1 MITMTRRKLVTVLYT
16 RLNRHKFNLI
26 VKCFANDVTALA
38 ASSIVGT
45 NRNTANRYYN
55 YFRQLI
61 IIDEKRKRQE
71 FQVIAKAEAD
81 ESYFGPNRIK
91 GKRGRGAG
99 GKTIVFGLLKRNGYV
114 YTQILSDATK
124 ESVMPIIRKV
134 VTSGSD
140 IYTDGW
146 RSYDAL
152 AVYGYNHKK
161 VVHEDNEF
169 AREDETHINGIE
181 SFWSWTKRRFVKFN
195 GIPKRLFADY
205 LLESKW
211 RFNMRGR
218 IVKELKRLLKRP
230 IVVTNL
236 SRF

>member
-81 ESYFGPNRIK
+81 ESYFGPNSIK

-99 GKTIVFGLLKRNGYV
+99 GKIIVFGLLKRNGYV

-124 ESVMPIIRKV
+124 ESVMPIIKKV
-134 VTSGSD
+134 VASGSD

-146 RSYDAL
+146 KSYDAL
-152 AVYGYNHKK
+152 AVSGYNHKK
-161 VVHEDNEF
+161 VNHQKNEF
-169 AREDETHINGIE
+169 AKGDTHINGIE
-181 SFWSWTKRRFVKFN
+181 SFWSYAKRRLSKFN
-195 GIPKRLFADY
+195 GVPKIYFPIY
-205 LLESKW
+205 LLETEW
-211 RFNMRGR
+211 RFNHRND
-218 IVKELKRLLKRP
+218 ILTTVKKLIKNYQSEL
-230 IVVTNL
+230 
-236 SRF
+236 